1 MAAVQRRHKPGAT
14 GCLLLLLLAQAL
26 AQGTPQQ
33 VCPEQSDISPCIC
46 TVKKNGLDILCETTD
61 LAHITKSMGTLKGK
75 SPIIFYLKLRHNNL
89 PKLQGFVFLALD
101 IRHLTIH
108 NSSLAAIEENALSSL
123 AGKGLT
129 QLDVSLNQ
137 MKTVPSQALQHLY
150 HLLILNLNHNK
161 ITVIHNNAFEGLDTL
176 EILTLYENKIT
187 QVDPEAFRGLEK
199 KLKRLNLGGNDLS
212 NVPQKALSIL
222 DTLKKLEIQENKIRT
237 ISEGDFEG
245 EPFACISIRN
255 QLKSIVFAGLQN
267 LDSLI
272 LAHNMI
278 TSVPANVFSHLA
290 LLNSLELE
298 GNKISV
304 IDKDAFK
311 GLEENLQ
318 YLRLGDNNIHAIP
331 SEALR
336 PLHRLRHLDL
346 RNNKINV
353 LADDAFTGYGD
364 SLTFLNLQKND
375 IKVLPSTLFEN
386 LNSLESLNMQN
397 NKLQRIPQDTMEPVI
412 DTLRIIDINNPL
424 NCSCELIWFPK
435 LLEDLKNK
443 DDEMSQKKKPLCHM
457 SLDNREYFVQAM
469 PIEKMHCA
477 GLNVSPSPTSG
488 GLMRILQ
495 VNVLAQIAM
504 FSVAFLSSV

>member
-1 MAAVQRRHKPGAT
+1 MARQRQQVLMQYTQVMGT
-14 GCLLLLLLAQAL
+14 VWCLLMLLAQTL

-33 VCPEQSDISPCIC
+33 VCPEQGDISPCIC
-46 TVKKNGLDILCETTD
+46 QVKKNGLDILCETTD

-123 AGKGLT
+123 GKGLT

-199 KLKRLNLGGNDLS
+199 KIKRLNLGGNDLTV
-212 NVPQKALSIL
+212 VPQKALSIL
-222 DTLKKLEIQENKIRT
+222 DTLKKLEIQENKIRS
-237 ISEGDFEG
+237 ISEGDFE
-245 EPFACISIRN
+245 
-255 QLKSIVFAGLQN
+255 GLQN

-278 TSVPANVFSHLA
+278 TTVPANVFSHLS

-318 YLRLGDNNIHAIP
+318 YLRLGDNNINAIP

-346 RNNKINV
+346 RNNNINV

-386 LNSLESLNMQN
+386 LNSLETLNLQN

-412 DTLRIIDINNPL
+412 DTLRIIDITDNPL
-424 NCSCELIWFPK
+424 NCSCELTWFPK

-477 GLNVSPSPTSG
+477 GLNVSPSTTSG

-495 VNVLAQIAM
+495 VNILAQLAM

>member
-1 MAAVQRRHKPGAT
+1 MAQQRALLVHHMNT
-14 GCLLLLLLAQAL
+14 LCTVSCLLLFFVSHAL

-123 AGKGLT
+123 GKGLT

-199 KLKRLNLGGNDLS
+199 KLKRLNLGGNDLT

-245 EPFACISIRN
+245 
-255 QLKSIVFAGLQN
+255 LQN

-278 TSVPANVFSHLA
+278 TTVPANVFSHLI

-298 GNKISV
+298 GNKINV

-346 RNNKINV
+346 RNNNINV

-364 SLTFLNLQKND
+364 SLTFVNLQKND

-386 LNSLESLNMQN
+386 LNSLETLNLQN
-397 NKLQRIPQDTMEPVI
+397 NKMQRIPQDTMEPVI
-412 DTLRIIDINNPL
+412 DTLRIIDITGKLYKLYNPL

-495 VNVLAQIAM
+495 VNILAQLAM

>member
-1 MAAVQRRHKPGAT
+1 MFTMIQLKKLQFHSSHAALILMLAAVVGV
-14 GCLLLLLLAQAL
+14 GQAGS
-26 AQGTPQQ
+26 QNTPQQQ
-33 VCPEQSDISPCIC
+33 VCPEQGDISPCIC

-123 AGKGLT
+123 GTGLT

-137 MKTVPSQALQHLY
+137 MKTVPSQALHNLY

-161 ITVIHNNAFEGLDTL
+161 ITVIHNNAFDGLGTL

-187 QVDPEAFRGLEK
+187 QIDPEAFRGLEG

-212 NVPQKALSIL
+212 TVPQKSLSIL

-245 EPFACISIRN
+245 
-255 QLKSIVFAGLQN
+255 LVN

-278 TSVPANVFSHLA
+278 TTVPANVFIHLTQ
-290 LLNSLELE
+290 LNSLELE

-318 YLRLGDNNIHAIP
+318 YLRLGDNQIHSIP

-346 RNNKINV
+346 RNNNINV
-353 LADDAFTGYGD
+353 LADDAFTGFGD

-375 IKVLPSTLFEN
+375 IKVLPSVLFEN
-386 LNSLESLNMQN
+386 LNSLETLNLQN
-397 NKLQRIPQDTMEPVI
+397 NKLQRIPQDIMEPVI
-412 DTLRIIDINNPL
+412 DTLRIIDINDNPL
-424 NCSCELIWFPK
+424 NCSCELTWFPK

-469 PIEKMHCA
+469 PTEKMHCA

-495 VNVLAQIAM
+495 VNILAHIAM
-504 FSVAFLSSV
+504 CSVAFLISV

>member
-1 MAAVQRRHKPGAT
+1 MISNMKSGSVFTEGYLFVLVLLMVGLT
-14 GCLLLLLLAQAL
+14 GIYGQNSP
-26 AQGTPQQ
+26 QQQ

-61 LAHITKSMGTLKGK
+61 LQHINVAMGILKGK

-123 AGKGLT
+123 GKGLT

-137 MKTVPSQALQHLY
+137 LRNVPSQALKNLH

-161 ITVIHNNAFEGLDTL
+161 ITNIHDKAFEGLDTL
-176 EILTLYENKIT
+176 EILTLYENQINSIE
-187 QVDPEAFRGLEK
+187 PEAFRGLEK
-199 KLKRLNLGGNDLS
+199 KLKRLNLGGNDL
-212 NVPQKALSIL
+212 NLVPQKALSIL
-222 DTLKKLEIQENKIRT
+222 DTLKKLEIQENKIKIIR
-237 ISEGDFEG
+237 EGDFEG
-245 EPFACISIRN
+245 ME
-255 QLKSIVFAGLQN
+255 N

-278 TSVPANVFSHLA
+278 STVPANVFSHLT

-304 IDKDAFK
+304 IDKDAFR

-318 YLRLGDNNIHAIP
+318 YLRLGDNNVHTIP
-331 SEALR
+331 SDALR

-346 RNNKINV
+346 RNNNISF
-353 LADDAFTGYGD
+353 LSEDSFTGYGD

-375 IKVLPSTLFEN
+375 IKVLPAMLFEN
-386 LNSLESLNMQN
+386 LNSLETLNIQN
-397 NKLQRIPQDTMEPVI
+397 NKLLRIPEDIMEPIMDTLHVI
-412 DTLRIIDINNPL
+412 DITDNPL
-424 NCSCELIWFPK
+424 ICSCDLIWFPN
-435 LLEDLKNK
+435 LLQDLKSR
-443 DDEMSQKKKPLCHM
+443 DDEMAQKKKPLCHM
-457 SLDNREYFVQAM
+457 QIENREYFVQAM
-469 PIEKMHCA
+469 PLEKMHCA
-477 GLNVSPSPTSG
+477 GQKVSSSTSIG
-488 GLMRILQ
+488 
-495 VNVLAQIAM
+495 VSNVLNTRLIANICL
-504 FSVAFLSSV
+504 FKLWPFRFV

>member
-1 MAAVQRRHKPGAT
+1 MAGIQLQSGCTMAVAVV
-14 GCLLLLLLAQAL
+14 LLLQVLVMDEVLGQGPPQA
-26 AQGTPQQ
+26 Q
-33 VCPEQSDISPCIC
+33 VCPEQNEIAPCIC

-61 LAHITKSMGTLKGK
+61 LTHITKSMGTLKGK

-123 AGKGLT
+123 GAGLT

-137 MKTVPSQALQHLY
+137 MKTVPSQALQHLF

-161 ITVIHNNAFEGLDTL
+161 ITVIHNNAFEGLETL

-187 QVDPEAFRGLEK
+187 QIDPEAFRGLEDHI
-199 KLKRLNLGGNDLS
+199 KRLNLGGNDLT
-212 NVPQKALSIL
+212 NIPQKALSIL
-222 DTLKKLEIQENKIRT
+222 STLKKLEIQENKIRT

-245 EPFACISIRN
+245 
-255 QLKSIVFAGLQN
+255 LQS

-278 TSVPANVFSHLA
+278 TTVPANVFSHLS

-298 GNKISV
+298 GNKISA

-318 YLRLGDNNIHAIP
+318 YLRLGDNQIHTIP

-346 RNNKINV
+346 RNNNINV
-353 LADDAFTGYGD
+353 LAEDAFTGFGD

-375 IKVLPSTLFEN
+375 IKVLPSLLFEN
-386 LNSLESLNMQN
+386 LNSLETLNLQN
-397 NKLQRIPQDTMEPVI
+397 NKLQRIPQDIMEPVI
-412 DTLRIIDINNPL
+412 DTLRIIDITDNPL
-424 NCSCELIWFPK
+424 NCSCELTWFPK

-469 PIEKMHCA
+469 PTEKMHCA

-495 VNVLAQIAM
+495 VNILAQIAVC
-504 FSVAFLSSV
+504 SVAFLTSV

>member
-1 MAAVQRRHKPGAT
+1 MYQFLFLPVLIL
-14 GCLLLLLLAQAL
+14 CLGQAL
-26 AQGTPQQ
+26 AQSTPQQ
-33 VCPEQSDISPCIC
+33 VCPEQNDISPCIC

-61 LAHITKSMGTLKGK
+61 LVHITKSMGTLKGK

-123 AGKGLT
+123 GKGLT

-137 MKTVPSQALQHLY
+137 MKTVPSPALKHLY

-161 ITVIHNNAFEGLDTL
+161 ISVIHNNAFEGLDTL

-187 QVDPEAFRGLEK
+187 QVDEEAFRGLEK
-199 KLKRLNLGGNDLS
+199 KLKRLNLGGNDLTS
-212 NVPQKALSIL
+212 VPQKALSIL

-245 EPFACISIRN
+245 LE
-255 QLKSIVFAGLQN
+255 N

-290 LLNSLELE
+290 QLNSLELE

-318 YLRLGDNNIHAIP
+318 YLRLGDNNIHTIP

-346 RNNKINV
+346 RNNNINV

-375 IKVLPSTLFEN
+375 IKVLPSVLFEN
-386 LNSLESLNMQN
+386 LNSLETLNLQN
-397 NKLQRIPQDTMEPVI
+397 NKLQRIPQDIMEPVI
-412 DTLRIIDINNPL
+412 DTLRIIDINDNPL
-424 NCSCELIWFPK
+424 NCSCDLTWFPK

-469 PIEKMHCA
+469 PIDRMHCA

-495 VNVLAQIAM
+495 VNILAQIAM
-504 FSVAFLSSV
+504 CSVAFLCSA

>member
-1 MAAVQRRHKPGAT
+1 MARLQLQPGHTAATVAVVV
-14 GCLLLLLLAQAL
+14 LLVTIGQVL
-26 AQGTPQQ
+26 AQGLPQAQ
-33 VCPEQSDISPCIC
+33 VCPEQSEIAPCIC

-61 LAHITKSMGTLKGK
+61 LVHITKSMGTLKGK

-123 AGKGLT
+123 GEGLT

-137 MKTVPSQALQHLY
+137 MKTVPSQALGHLF

-161 ITVIHNNAFEGLDTL
+161 ITVIHNNAFEGLETL

-187 QVDPEAFRGLEK
+187 QIDPEAFRGLEDHI
-199 KLKRLNLGGNDLS
+199 KRLNLGGNDLS
-212 NVPQKALSIL
+212 SIPQKALSIL
-222 DTLKKLEIQENKIRT
+222 GTLKKLEIQENKIRA

-245 EPFACISIRN
+245 
-255 QLKSIVFAGLQN
+255 LQS

-278 TSVPANVFSHLA
+278 TTVPANVFSHLTQ
-290 LLNSLELE
+290 LNSLELE
-298 GNKISV
+298 GNKIST

-318 YLRLGDNNIHAIP
+318 YLRLGDNQIHTVP

-346 RNNKINV
+346 RNNNINV
-353 LADDAFTGYGD
+353 LAEDAFTGFGD

-375 IKVLPSTLFEN
+375 IKVLPSLLFEN
-386 LNSLESLNMQN
+386 LNSLETLNLQN
-397 NKLQRIPQDTMEPVI
+397 NKLQRIPQDIMEPVI
-412 DTLRIIDINNPL
+412 DTLRIIDITDNPL
-424 NCSCELIWFPK
+424 NCSCELTWFPK

-469 PIEKMHCA
+469 PTEKMHCA

-495 VNVLAQIAM
+495 VNILAQIAVC
-504 FSVAFLSSV
+504 SVAFLTSV

>member
-1 MAAVQRRHKPGAT
+1 MAGQIQHMHVVGT
-14 GCLLLLLLAQAL
+14 VSCLLLFFFVSQTLAQ
-26 AQGTPQQ
+26 TNQQ
-33 VCPEQSDISPCIC
+33 VCPEQGDISPCIC

-123 AGKGLT
+123 GKGLT

-199 KLKRLNLGGNDLS
+199 KLKRLNLGGNELS
-212 NVPQKALSIL
+212 QVPQKALSIL
-222 DTLKKLEIQENKIRT
+222 DTLKKLEIQENKIRIIT
-237 ISEGDFEG
+237 EGDFEG
-245 EPFACISIRN
+245 LE
-255 QLKSIVFAGLQN
+255 N

-278 TSVPANVFSHLA
+278 TSVPGNVFSHLG

-346 RNNKINV
+346 RNNNINV

-364 SLTFLNLQKND
+364 SLTFVNLQKND

-386 LNSLESLNMQN
+386 LNSLETLNLQN

-412 DTLRIIDINNPL
+412 DTLRIIDITDNPL

-469 PIEKMHCA
+469 PTEKMHCA

-495 VNVLAQIAM
+495 VNILAQIAM

>member
-1 MAAVQRRHKPGAT
+1 MAGQRALLVQHINALCT
-14 GCLLLLLLAQAL
+14 LSCLLLFLSQAL

-123 AGKGLT
+123 GKGLT

-161 ITVIHNNAFEGLDTL
+161 ISVIHNNAFEGLDTL

-245 EPFACISIRN
+245 
-255 QLKSIVFAGLQN
+255 LQN

-278 TSVPANVFSHLA
+278 TSVPANVFSHLT

-298 GNKISV
+298 GNKISI

-346 RNNKINV
+346 RNNNINV

-364 SLTFLNLQKND
+364 SLTFVNLQKND

-386 LNSLESLNMQN
+386 LNSLETLNLQN

-412 DTLRIIDINNPL
+412 DTLRIIDITNPL

-495 VNVLAQIAM
+495 VNILAQLAM

>member
-1 MAAVQRRHKPGAT
+1 MAGQW
-14 GCLLLLLLAQAL
+14 LLDHRALCGTIWCLLLAQIL
-26 AQGTPQQ
+26 AQSTPQQQ
-33 VCPEQSDISPCIC
+33 VCPEQGDISPCIC

-123 AGKGLT
+123 GKGLT

-187 QVDPEAFRGLEK
+187 QIDPEAFRGLEK
-199 KLKRLNLGGNDLS
+199 KLKRLNLGGNDLTS
-212 NVPQKALSIL
+212 VPQKALSIL

-237 ISEGDFEG
+237 IKEGDF
-245 EPFACISIRN
+245 
-255 QLKSIVFAGLQN
+255 AGLEN

-278 TSVPANVFSHLA
+278 TTVPANVFSHLT

-298 GNKISV
+298 GNKISI

-318 YLRLGDNNIHAIP
+318 YLRLGDNNINAIP

-346 RNNKINV
+346 RNNNINV

-375 IKVLPSTLFEN
+375 IKVLPSMLFEN
-386 LNSLESLNMQN
+386 LNSLETLNIQN
-397 NKLQRIPQDTMEPVI
+397 NKLQRIPQDLMEPVI
-412 DTLRIIDINNPL
+412 DTLRIIDITDNPL
-424 NCSCELIWFPK
+424 NCSCELTWFPK

-495 VNVLAQIAM
+495 VNILAQVAM
-504 FSVAFLSSV
+504 CSMAFLSSV

>member
-1 MAAVQRRHKPGAT
+1 MASYQLWQMQPGNLAVMM
-14 GCLLLLLLAQAL
+14 LLLVLHQVL
-26 AQGTPQQ
+26 AQGPPPLQ

-123 AGKGLT
+123 GKGLT

-137 MKTVPSQALQHLY
+137 MKTVPSQALQHLF

-161 ITVIHNNAFEGLDTL
+161 ISVIHNNAFEGLETL

-187 QVDPEAFRGLEK
+187 QIDPEAFRGLES
-199 KLKRLNLGGNDLS
+199 KLKRLNLGGNDLNS
-212 NVPQKALSIL
+212 VPQKALSIL

-245 EPFACISIRN
+245 
-255 QLKSIVFAGLQN
+255 LQN

-278 TSVPANVFSHLA
+278 TAVPANVFSHLSQ
-290 LLNSLELE
+290 LNSLELE

-318 YLRLGDNNIHAIP
+318 YLRLGDNQIHTIP

-346 RNNKINV
+346 RNNNINV
-353 LADDAFTGYGD
+353 LAEDAFTGFGD

-375 IKVLPSTLFEN
+375 IKVLPSVLFEN
-386 LNSLESLNMQN
+386 LNSLETLNLQN
-397 NKLQRIPQDTMEPVI
+397 NKLQRIPQDIMEPVI
-412 DTLRIIDINNPL
+412 DTLRIIDITDNPL

-469 PIEKMHCA
+469 PTEKMHCS

-495 VNVLAQIAM
+495 VNILAQIAVC
-504 FSVAFLSSV
+504 SVAFLTSV

>member
-1 MAAVQRRHKPGAT
+1 MAGQRALLVQHLNALRT
-14 GCLLLLLLAQAL
+14 VSCLLLFFLTQQAL

-123 AGKGLT
+123 GKGLT

-199 KLKRLNLGGNDLS
+199 KLKRLNLGGNDLA

-222 DTLKKLEIQENKIRT
+222 DNLKKLEIQENKIRT

-245 EPFACISIRN
+245 
-255 QLKSIVFAGLQN
+255 LQN

-278 TSVPANVFSHLA
+278 TTVPANVFSHLS

-346 RNNKINV
+346 RNNNINV

-364 SLTFLNLQKND
+364 SLTFVNLQKND

-386 LNSLESLNMQN
+386 LNSLETLNLQN

-412 DTLRIIDINNPL
+412 DTLRIIDITNPL

-495 VNVLAQIAM
+495 VNILAQLAM

>member
-1 MAAVQRRHKPGAT
+1 MARVHLELGHTAAVV
-14 GCLLLLLLAQAL
+14 LLLQVLTMMMGQAL
-26 AQGTPQQ
+26 GQGPPQTQ
-33 VCPEQSDISPCIC
+33 VCPEQSEIAPCIC

-123 AGKGLT
+123 GTGLT

-137 MKTVPSQALQHLY
+137 MKIVPSQALQHLV

-187 QVDPEAFRGLEK
+187 QIDPEAFRGLED
-199 KLKRLNLGGNDLS
+199 KLKRLNLGGNDLTS
-212 NVPQKALSIL
+212 VPQKALSIL
-222 DTLKKLEIQENKIRT
+222 PTLKKLEIQENKIRT

-245 EPFACISIRN
+245 
-255 QLKSIVFAGLQN
+255 LQS

-278 TSVPANVFSHLA
+278 TTVPANVFSHLIQ
-290 LLNSLELE
+290 LNSLELE
-298 GNKISV
+298 GNKISS

-318 YLRLGDNNIHAIP
+318 YLRLGDNQVHTIP

-346 RNNKINV
+346 RNNNINV
-353 LADDAFTGYGD
+353 LAEDAFTGFGD
-364 SLTFLNLQKND
+364 SLTFINLQKND
-375 IKVLPSTLFEN
+375 IKVLPSLLFEN
-386 LNSLESLNMQN
+386 LNSLETLNLQN
-397 NKLQRIPQDTMEPVI
+397 NKLQRIPQDIMEPVI
-412 DTLRIIDINNPL
+412 DTLRIIDITDNPL
-424 NCSCELIWFPK
+424 NCSCELTWFPK

-469 PIEKMHCA
+469 PTEKMHCA

-495 VNVLAQIAM
+495 VNILAQIAVC
-504 FSVAFLSSV
+504 SVAFLTSV

>member
-1 MAAVQRRHKPGAT
+1 MAGQRQLIVHYTHTAGAI
-14 GCLLLLLLAQAL
+14 GCLLLFLVQTL

-33 VCPEQSDISPCIC
+33 VCPEQGDISPCIC
-46 TVKKNGLDILCETTD
+46 TVKKNGLDILCEATD
-61 LAHITKSMGTLKGK
+61 LVHITKSMGTLKGK

-123 AGKGLT
+123 GNGLT

-187 QVDPEAFRGLEK
+187 QIDPEAFRGLEK

-212 NVPQKALSIL
+212 NVPQKSLSIL

-245 EPFACISIRN
+245 
-255 QLKSIVFAGLQN
+255 LQN

-278 TSVPANVFSHLA
+278 TTVPANVFSHLI

-304 IDKDAFK
+304 IDKDAFR

-318 YLRLGDNNIHAIP
+318 YLRLGDNNINAIP

-346 RNNKINV
+346 RNNNINV

-386 LNSLESLNMQN
+386 LNSLETLNLQN

-412 DTLRIIDINNPL
+412 DTLRIIDITDNPL
-424 NCSCELIWFPK
+424 NCSCELSWFPK

-469 PIEKMHCA
+469 PTEKMHCA

-495 VNVLAQIAM
+495 VNILAQIAM
-504 FSVAFLSSV
+504 CSVAFLSSV

>member
-1 MAAVQRRHKPGAT
+1 MARLQLQTGQVATAAV
-14 GCLLLLLLAQAL
+14 LLLMGLLQVLMMGQAM
-26 AQGTPQQ
+26 AQGPPPLQ
-33 VCPEQSDISPCIC
+33 VCPEQGEISPCIC

-123 AGKGLT
+123 GNGLT

-137 MKTVPSQALQHLY
+137 MKTVPSQALQHLF

-161 ITVIHNNAFEGLDTL
+161 ISVIHNNAFEGLDTL

-187 QVDPEAFRGLEK
+187 QIDPEAFRGLEG

-212 NVPQKALSIL
+212 SVPQKALSIL

-245 EPFACISIRN
+245 
-255 QLKSIVFAGLQN
+255 LQS

-278 TSVPANVFSHLA
+278 TTVPANVFSHLT

-298 GNKISV
+298 GNKISA

-318 YLRLGDNNIHAIP
+318 YLRLGDNQIHTIP

-346 RNNKINV
+346 RNNNINV
-353 LADDAFTGYGD
+353 IAEDAFTGFGD

-375 IKVLPSTLFEN
+375 IKVLPSVLFEN
-386 LNSLESLNMQN
+386 LNSLETLNLQN
-397 NKLQRIPQDTMEPVI
+397 NKLQRIPQDIMEPVI
-412 DTLRIIDINNPL
+412 DTLRIIDITNPL
-424 NCSCELIWFPK
+424 NCSCELTWFPK

-457 SLDNREYFVQAM
+457 GLDNREYFVQAM
-469 PIEKMHCA
+469 PTEKMHCA

-495 VNVLAQIAM
+495 VNILAQIAVC
-504 FSVAFLSSV
+504 SVAFLTSV

>member
-1 MAAVQRRHKPGAT
+1 MASTQQWQMQPGNLAVMM
-14 GCLLLLLLAQAL
+14 LLLVLHQVL
-26 AQGTPQQ
+26 AQGPPPQQ

-123 AGKGLT
+123 GKGLT

-137 MKTVPSQALQHLY
+137 MKTVPSQALQHLF

-161 ITVIHNNAFEGLDTL
+161 ISVIHNNAFEGLETL

-187 QVDPEAFRGLEK
+187 QIDPEAFRGLES
-199 KLKRLNLGGNDLS
+199 KLKRLNLGGNDLNS
-212 NVPQKALSIL
+212 VPQKALSIL
-222 DTLKKLEIQENKIRT
+222 DNLKKLEIQENKIRT
-237 ISEGDFEG
+237 ISEGDFE
-245 EPFACISIRN
+245 
-255 QLKSIVFAGLQN
+255 GLQN

-290 LLNSLELE
+290 QLNSLELE

-318 YLRLGDNNIHAIP
+318 YLRLGDNQIHTIP

-346 RNNKINV
+346 RNNNINV
-353 LADDAFTGYGD
+353 LAEDAFTGFGD

-375 IKVLPSTLFEN
+375 IKVLPSVLFEN
-386 LNSLESLNMQN
+386 LNSLETLNLQN
-397 NKLQRIPQDTMEPVI
+397 NKLQRIPQDIMEPVI
-412 DTLRIIDINNPL
+412 DTLRIIDITDNPL

-469 PIEKMHCA
+469 PTEKMHCS

-495 VNVLAQIAM
+495 VNILAQIAVC
-504 FSVAFLSSV
+504 SVAFLTSV

>member
-1 MAAVQRRHKPGAT
+1 MARLQLQTGQVATAAV
-14 GCLLLLLLAQAL
+14 LLLMGLLQVLMMGQAM
-26 AQGTPQQ
+26 AQGPPPLQ
-33 VCPEQSDISPCIC
+33 VCPEQGEISPCIC

-123 AGKGLT
+123 GNGLT

-137 MKTVPSQALQHLY
+137 MKTVPSQALQHLF

-161 ITVIHNNAFEGLDTL
+161 ISVIHNNAFEGLDTL

-187 QVDPEAFRGLEK
+187 QIDPEAFRGLEG

-212 NVPQKALSIL
+212 SVPQKALSIL

-245 EPFACISIRN
+245 
-255 QLKSIVFAGLQN
+255 LQS

-278 TSVPANVFSHLA
+278 TTVPANVFSHLT

-298 GNKISV
+298 GNKISA

-318 YLRLGDNNIHAIP
+318 YLRLGDNQIHTIP

-346 RNNKINV
+346 RNNNINV
-353 LADDAFTGYGD
+353 IAEDAFTGFGD

-375 IKVLPSTLFEN
+375 IKVLPSVLFEN
-386 LNSLESLNMQN
+386 LNSLETLNLQN
-397 NKLQRIPQDTMEPVI
+397 NKLQRIPQDIMEPVI
-412 DTLRIIDINNPL
+412 DTLRIIDITDNPL
-424 NCSCELIWFPK
+424 NCSCELTWFPK

-457 SLDNREYFVQAM
+457 GLDNREYFVQAM
-469 PIEKMHCA
+469 PTEKMHCA

-495 VNVLAQIAM
+495 VNILAQIAVC
-504 FSVAFLSSV
+504 SVAFLTSV

>member
-1 MAAVQRRHKPGAT
+1 MVRQMQLLFQCTHTVGVIS
-14 GCLLLLLLAQAL
+14 CLLLFLLAQAMG
-26 AQGTPQQ
+26 QGTPQQ
-33 VCPEQSDISPCIC
+33 VCPEQADISPCIC
-46 TVKKNGLDILCETTD
+46 TVKKNGLDVLCETTD
-61 LAHITKSMGTLKGK
+61 LSHIAKSMGTLKGK

-123 AGKGLT
+123 GKGLT

-161 ITVIHNNAFEGLDTL
+161 ITVIHNSAFEGLDTL

-187 QVDPEAFRGLEK
+187 QIDPEAFRGLEK

-212 NVPQKALSIL
+212 SVPQKALSIL

-245 EPFACISIRN
+245 
-255 QLKSIVFAGLQN
+255 LQN

-278 TSVPANVFSHLA
+278 TTVPANVFTHLT

-318 YLRLGDNNIHAIP
+318 YLRLGDNNINAIP

-346 RNNKINV
+346 RNNNINV

-386 LNSLESLNMQN
+386 LNSLETLNLQN
-397 NKLQRIPQDTMEPVI
+397 NKMQRIPQDTMEPVI
-412 DTLRIIDINNPL
+412 DTLRIIDITDNPL

-469 PIEKMHCA
+469 PTEKMHCA

-495 VNVLAQIAM
+495 VNILAQLAM
-504 FSVAFLSSV
+504 CSVAFLSSV